1 MPHQGGVT
9 LTCFAVIASKYKHY
23 DMHHK
28 KNNKKSISK
37 MTKQELNNYR
47 AVVKNITRA
56 SKKEL
61 EEIIKSTP
69 LSKEEL
75 KVIVPSLLPPFAR
88 DFGMAIA
95 DYKMTVETIAI
106 AIYYTNNQKE
116 ANEECLTASY
126 EIIEAVISAFKEERK
141 ARENLYIK
149 AIKTNLTEEQFKYFT
164 ELMHSYNYKSSAAFL
179 RDVAI
184 NQLVVKPN
192 NHEEFISYFRE
203 TKKLAGLLEDI
214 ADDLE
219 DAETQQQLSGIIKEL
234 IVSLNLVRKLALDSH
249 SSATAIP
256 IARRFLSAKQLK
268 AIYLEKLEEEA
279 DL

>member
-1 MPHQGGVT
+1 
-9 LTCFAVIASKYKHY
+9 
-23 DMHHK
+23 
-28 KNNKKSISK
+28 
-37 MTKQELNNYR
+37 
-47 AVVKNITRA
+47 
-56 SKKEL
+56 
-61 EEIIKSTP
+61 
-69 LSKEEL
+69 
-75 KVIVPSLLPPFAR
+75 
-88 DFGMAIA
+88 
-95 DYKMTVETIAI
+95 MTVETI

-116 ANEECLTASY
+116 ANEECLSASR
-126 EIIEAVISAFKEERK
+126 EVIDAAKSAFKEERK
-141 ARENLYIK
+141 ARENLYVK

-164 ELMHSYNYKSSAAFL
+164 ELMHSYNSAAAFL

-192 NHEEFISYFRE
+192 NHEEFINYFRE
-203 TKKLAGLLEDI
+203 TKKLASLLEDI

-219 DAETQQQLSGIIKEL
+219 DVETQQQLSGIIKEL

-256 IARRFLSAKQLK
+256 IARKFLSAKQLK